1 MISMIEAFEYFDE
14 IQQYDDLELLTKD
27 EKLRLEEFDN
37 RY

>member
-1 MISMIEAFEYFDE
+1 MNSMIEAFEYFDE

>member
-1 MISMIEAFEYFDE
+1 MIEAFEYFDE